1 MEKNLYN
8 LQEFQ
13 CTKKEISKLRKEYME
28 IEDTTHLLE
37 EIKEKK
43 EIKERLI
50 QKNDLLKKKYIYY
63 IEEIKKSRTEIK
75 INPKNKG
82 RDVPLYLDY
91 EIDLEQYNREKYI
104 KKLKK
109 LKFNGILLL
118 GKLKNVVKNFFKSDY
133 AIKEF
138 YKNFYN
144 KEKDKL
150 EVLEI
155 NDIKFDESNIKLID
169 GFILKIIS
177 IYEDI
182 CKFVVGK
189 HYEYMSNK
197 KSSEFLKKRL
207 EEIELQKRIKNLY
220 EQKRIEVIKN
230 NEEKKKIIEKSIKPI
245 LYISKMKS
253 DNNQLKKNKILKIK
267 SEKKFV
273 DFQKNYLENEFNS
286 LIKYNEDAI
295 I

>member
-1 MEKNLYN
+1 M
-8 LQEFQ
+8 
-13 CTKKEISKLRKEYME
+13 KKR
-28 IEDTTHLLE
+28 
-37 EIKEKK
+37 
-43 EIKERLI
+43 
-50 QKNDLLKKKYIYY
+50 YIYY

-91 EIDLEQYNREKYI
+91 EMDLVQYNREKYI

-197 KSSEFLKKRL
+197 KNSEFLKKRM
-207 EEIELQKRIKNLY
+207 EEIELKKRIKNLY
-220 EQKRIEVIKN
+220 EQKRIEIIKN
-230 NEEKKKIIEKSIKPI
+230 NEEKKKIIEKSIKSI
-245 LYISKMKS
+245 IYISKMKK

-273 DFQKNYLENEFNS
+273 DFQKNFLENEFNS
-286 LIKYNEDAI
+286 LIKYNEDDI

>member
-13 CTKKEISKLRKEYME
+13 HTKKEISKLEKEYTE
-28 IEDTTHLLE
+28 IEDTTHLVE

-43 EIKERLI
+43 EIKEKLI
-50 QKNDLLKKKYIYY
+50 QKNELLKERYIYY
-63 IEEIKKSRTEIK
+63 IEQFKKSRTEIK
-75 INPKNKG
+75 INPRNKG
-82 RDVPLYLDY
+82 RNIPLYLDY
-91 EIDLEQYNREKYI
+91 YIDLDQCNREKYI

-118 GKLKNVVKNFFKSDY
+118 EKLKNVVKNFFKSDY
-133 AIKEF
+133 STKEF
-138 YKNFYN
+138 YMNFYD

-150 EVLEI
+150 EILEI
-155 NDIKFDESNIKLID
+155 SNIKFDESNIKLID

-182 CKFVVGK
+182 CKYVIGK

-197 KSSEFLKKRL
+197 KNSEFLKKRI
-207 EEIELQKRIKNLY
+207 EEIEYKKRINNLF
-220 EQKRIEVIKN
+220 EQKRMEIIKN
-230 NEEKKKIIEKSIKPI
+230 NEERKKIIEKSNKPI

-253 DNNQLKKNKILKIK
+253 DHNQLKKSKILKIK
-267 SEKKFV
+267 SERKIF
-273 DFQKNYLENEFNS
+273 DFQKNFLENEFNS
-286 LIKYNEDAI
+286 FIKYNEDDNI
-295 I
+295 